1 MTCELSTWRVHFTSL
16 FHAIRKGKLVDACQ
30 FGCQISN
37 CNLQLRKVRFSV
49 KRKLATG
56 RTYSDISDIFDICRR
71 RSGKMSLLTA
81 FASSE
86 SIIHFLANILAKNSS
101 FSRRLLVFLAGGK

>member
-1 MTCELSTWRVHFTSL
+1 MW
-16 FHAIRKGKLVDACQ
+16 
-30 FGCQISN
+30 
-37 CNLQLRKVRFSV
+37 FSV

-56 RTYSDISDIFDICRR
+56 RAYSDISDIFDICKR
-71 RSGKMSLLTA
+71 RSGKMSSLTA

-86 SIIHFLANILAKNSS
+86 SIIHFLANILAKKSS